1 MDPIGTITCYFPFIE
16 EETKQVLESVMAEA
30 SDYYDF
36 VHKLGELVL
45 SNDSR
50 VMVVYFAIHHSILA
64 MNYKLIDQIR
74 GQYGEHLILGP
85 NLFISS
91 AFQGTVED
99 LKRVHELADAVL
111 ATDPPDWLA
120 LEMTFM
126 KFEAD
131 MRNYPKTIYQDS
143 VMNTIHRMIDEN
155 PNFGYYEACLY
166 DYLAIRAHADGD
178 SEERLRCINKALRAA
193 EKFDEQVRVA
203 HMLIRKAGILMSRDP
218 EEARALLEKAY
229 KIVETSLCIPANYAE
244 IIYNLSLCDAIRGN
258 FDSAIKRNLD
268 VVTIR
273 ERAGLNSGNASN
285 LLSMIYNVIGDY
297 ESGLEWACMAED
309 QFKSRP
315 YLINRAVLNQA
326 WSLIQ
331 LKRLTEAQLLIDTT
345 RESVLK
351 SGDESHLAWHHFVT
365 GLIESE
371 QGNFSLAAS
380 SVEQALRIYERQGTA
395 LVTELIFLHQLARI
409 EVKSCTSDEILSP
422 SLAILEDKAVSG
434 NLSGYLGQ
442 VLVLKGE
449 IAILTGDEALL
460 RDVTSQLQTISEK
473 ENLKFLKPHFEKLVR
488 NL

>member
-16 EETKQVLESVMAEA
+16 EDTKNVLEEIMLEA

-36 VHKLGELVL
+36 TDRLGEFVVNNE
-45 SNDSR
+45 SPI
-50 VMVVYFAIHHSILA
+50 MVVYFAIHHSILA
-64 MNYKLIDQIR
+64 LNYKVIDMIR
-74 GQYGEHLILGP
+74 EKYEQHLVLGP

-99 LKRVHELADAVL
+99 LKKVHELADAVL
-111 ATDPPDWLA
+111 ATDPPEWLA

-131 MRNYPKTIYQDS
+131 MRNYPTTIYQES
-143 VMNTIHRMIDEN
+143 VMDTIRRMIDEN
-155 PNFGYYEACLY
+155 PDFGYYDACLY

-178 SEERLRCINKALRAA
+178 SEERLRCVNKALRAA

-218 EEARALLEKAY
+218 EEARALLERAY
-229 KIVETSLCIPANYAE
+229 KIVETSLCIPSNYAD
-244 IIYNLSLCDAIRGN
+244 IIYNLSLYDAIRGD
-258 FDSAIKRNLD
+258 FDSAIKRLLD

-273 ERAGLNSGNASN
+273 ERAGLNFGNASN
-285 LLSMIYNVIGDY
+285 LLAMLYNVAGDY
-297 ESGLEWACMAED
+297 ESGLEWACMSEV

-315 YLINRAVLNQA
+315 YLLNRAVLNQA
-326 WSLIQ
+326 WALIL
-331 LKRLTEAQLLIDTT
+331 LKRITEAQVLIDVN
-345 RESVLK
+345 RESVMK
-351 SGDESHLAWHHFVT
+351 SGDESHLAWLHFVT
-365 GLIESE
+365 GLIEAE
-371 QGNFSLAAS
+371 HGNFSLAAS

-395 LVTELIFLHQLARI
+395 LVTELIFLHQLAKI
-409 EVKSCTSDEILSP
+409 EVMACESDEIVSP
-422 SLAILEDKAVSG
+422 SLAILEDKAISG

-449 IAILTGDEALL
+449 IAIMTGDEALL
-460 RDVTSQLQTISEK
+460 KDVTNQLQSLAEN
-473 ENLKFLKPHFEKLVR
+473 ENLPFLKPHFERLIS